1 MSSHQG
7 WYKLEVVVY
16 GPSES
21 TEPDKYMAEVPAL
34 PGCRAWADTPP
45 EALDRGIVDLA
56 PAFIESTHH
65 SRRMGRPLSQIDFI
79 SIPTEPISTEV
90 MVAV

>member
-45 EALDRGIVDLA
+45 EALDIIADLA
-56 PAFIESTHH
+56 PAFIESHITDH
-65 SRRMGRPLSQIDFI
+65 GAPPSQIDLI
-79 SIPTEPISTEV
+79 STPTEPISTEV
-90 MVAV
+90 VVAV